1 MHLASYGLVSV
12 SKQASGFADGLNDQA
27 RRTMHVLVNGVRL
40 FFDVEGAKLQPHG
53 PLMREKPTL
62 LMLHGGPGFDHSIY
76 RPAYSGLADIAQ
88 VIYLDHRG
96 NGRSEDGV
104 REDWNLA
111 QWGDDVRMFCDV
123 LGIARP
129 IVLGASF
136 GGMVALAYAT
146 RHPQHPSK
154 LVLISTAAAGGT
166 HRERRVEL
174 FERFGGPQVGALA
187 RRRFLEVAGHA
198 DQASID
204 DWRRLAM
211 PHYTRIPRDPDAA
224 RRAVNRPEVLHW
236 FTRPGGES
244 DSFNMFA
251 DLGRIECP
259 TLVLG
264 GEDDPIHP
272 IESQAEI
279 AAALRPHLVKF
290 ERFADCRH
298 AVIPDAPERGMA
310 VIREFIERK

>member
-1 MHLASYGLVSV
+1 
-12 SKQASGFADGLNDQA
+12 
-27 RRTMHVLVNGVRL
+27 MHVLVNGVRL
-40 FFDVEGAKLQPHG
+40 FFDVEGAKLQLHG

-76 RPAYSGLADIAQ
+76 RPAYSALADIAQ

-111 QWGDDVRMFCDV
+111 QWGDDVRTFCEV
-123 LGIARP
+123 LGIASP

-166 HRERRVEL
+166 HQERRVEL
-174 FERFGGPQVGALA
+174 FERFGGPEVGALA

-211 PHYTRIPRDPDAA
+211 PLYTRIPRGPDAA

-244 DSFNMFA
+244 DSFNMFG

-279 AAALRPHLVKF
+279 AAALPPHLVQF